1 MGTLVAFYKPVDLS
15 LENLIK
21 YKYLNSLHL
30 FYCFVWFRLC
40 TFTQD
45 KKKKETE
52 ERWEKKEK
60 TDKMY

>member
-30 FYCFVWFRLC
+30 F
-40 TFTQD
+40 
-45 KKKKETE
+45 
-52 ERWEKKEK
+52 
-60 TDKMY
+60 